1 MKFVNDPTTDADD
14 RAHLEQVRS
23 DAWLWPGVI
32 VIIVI
37 GSLLL
42 SGFSRDEKIRD
53 KAMSG
58 VGGITLGI
66 FGYLKGRSE
75 GKRSGGMLVPEP
87 GDMPEP
93 TPPSLQRP
101 NPTPDPEPELLP
113 EPEPFE
119 PAQPVITQEPAP
131 DVGLQE
137 DRGIQ
142 PWSSPG
148 FDVVEPTRDEP
159 KQSPGFHYEAIQ
171 QIAQVV
177 PENVPELRDRVLNEI
192 SQDVFKFRDGQPV
205 AYRGSGRVEKC

>member
-32 VIIVI
+32 VIIVV

-66 FGYLKGRSE
+66 FGYLKGRSD

-93 TPPSLQRP
+93 TPPSRQRP
-101 NPTPDPEPELLP
+101 EPMA
-113 EPEPFE
+113 EPEPLE
-119 PAQPVITQEPAP
+119 PVQQAITTDIRSP
-131 DVGLQE
+131 DIGLQE

-142 PWSSPG
+142 RW
-148 FDVVEPTRDEP
+148 DAEPTQDEP
-159 KQSPGFHYEAIQ
+159 KNPPGFHYQAIQ
-171 QIAQVV
+171 SDPVEEVGTIEA
-177 PENVPELRDRVLNEI
+177 LRERALTCY
-192 SQDVFKFRDGQPV
+192 SRDLFQYDSNTV
-205 AYRGSGRVEKC
+205 DIQAYRASGRVEEC